1 MAAAD
6 LLLEIGTEEIPARF
20 MPGALKQLQDMCG
33 KFLVEE
39 RLAYESMHTYGTP
52 RRLILLVK
60 NLEERQ
66 RDLEEKKR
74 GPTSEIAYD
83 EKGNPTKAALGFARK
98 LGIAVEELQLEK
110 TEKGEYLVALHKI
123 TGRPAIDLLPE
134 VLPDL
139 LKSISFPKSMYW
151 EKSKVRFARPIRW
164 LLCLYGSQPVQF
176 NYAGLAAGRQTRGHR
191 FLKPDPLDVADT
203 ADYFSIMEEAS
214 VFVDPVKRSSLIA
227 EGVRAAAHEGGGIAC
242 IQEELLQEVTFL
254 VENPQPVFCSFPA
267 SYLDLP
273 REVLV
278 TTMQSHQRYFPV
290 EDNQGSL
297 LPHFVAVSNNP
308 SASLENVR
316 GGNERVLKARL
327 ADARFFYGEDLKT
340 TLEEKTDKLKHI
352 LFQEEL
358 GTVYD
363 KTQRLLSLT
372 EFLAGRINAI
382 GENEKKEALR
392 AAYLCKADLGTLMV
406 GEFPELQGVMGKEYA
421 LRSGESTGVAEAISE
436 HYRPRFAGDSL
447 PGSKA
452 GALVALADKTDHLA
466 GCFAVGIRPSGSQDP
481 YALRRHSLG
490 LLQILLEYSVEVPV
504 DELLERALSLLKERL
519 KDLQEQEVKGQILE
533 FFRGRLRFYFQESEI
548 DYDIIDAVLA
558 TPLKEISFLW
568 QKVLF
573 LQKKRTGNDLQ
584 NITIAYSR
592 AANLAYQG
600 EPDYPVQESLLQEE
614 KEKELY
620 YRYLEAKEKLDA
632 ALFEKDLNRLFS
644 ALVGLKEPLD
654 HFFDDVLVMVDEQE
668 KRLNRLALL
677 REVQKLYLE
686 LADFSRIVFSGTY

>member
-1 MAAAD
+1 MATAD
-6 LLLEIGTEEIPARF
+6 LLLEIGTEEIPASF
-20 MPGALKQLQDMCG
+20 MPAAMKQLQDMCG
-33 KFLVEE
+33 KFLGEE
-39 RLAYESMHTYGTP
+39 RLAYESIHTFATP

-60 NLEERQ
+60 KLEERQ

-98 LGIAVEELQLEK
+98 LGITVEELQLEK

-123 TGRPAIDLLPE
+123 TGRPAINLLPKI
-134 VLPDL
+134 LPDL

-176 NYAGLAAGRQTRGHR
+176 TYAGLAAGRQTRGHR
-191 FLKPDPLDVADT
+191 FLKPGPLDVADT
-203 ADYFSIMEEAS
+203 GNYFSIMEEAS
-214 VFVDPVKRSSLIA
+214 VVVDPARRSNLIA
-227 EGVRAAAHEGGGIAC
+227 EGVRAAALEGGGTAC
-242 IQEELLQEVTFL
+242 VQEELLQEVTFL

-290 EDNQGSL
+290 ENSRGSL

-358 GTVYD
+358 GTVYE
-363 KTQRLLSLT
+363 KTQRLLNLT
-372 EFLAGRINAI
+372 DFLAGRIGAI
-382 GENEKKEALR
+382 GEKEKKEALR

-421 LRSGESTGVAEAISE
+421 LRSGESAGVAEAIAE
-436 HYRPRFAGDSL
+436 HYRPRFAGDGL

-452 GALVALADKTDHLA
+452 GALVALADKMDHLS

-490 LLQILLEYSVEVPV
+490 LLQILLEHSVEVPV
-504 DELLERALSLLKERL
+504 DELVERALSLLKERL
-519 KDLQEQEVKGQILE
+519 KDLQEQEVKKQILE

-558 TPLKEISFLW
+558 TTLNEISFLW
-568 QKVLF
+568 QKVHF
-573 LQKKRTGNDLQ
+573 LQKSRTGNDLQ

-592 AANLAYQG
+592 AANLSYQG
-600 EPDYPVQESLLQEE
+600 EPDYPVQENLLQEE

-620 YRYLEAKEKLDA
+620 SKYLETKEKVDA
-632 ALFEKDLNRLFS
+632 ALVEKDLHRCFS
-644 ALVGLKEPLD
+644 ALVELKEPLD
-654 HFFDDVLVMVDEQE
+654 HFFDNVLVMVDEQE

-686 LADFSRIVFSGTY
+686 FADFSRIVFPGTF